1 MPTTRP
7 RHFVTET
14 DDLARALDAAHVRW
28 PDLSRAQ
35 LVVRLALEGHR
46 AGDWARAERKR
57 HRLAVLE
64 AHRGRLDGVY
74 GEGYLEELREDWPT

>member
-14 DDLARALDAAHVRW
+14 DDLARALDDAARRW

-35 LVVRLALEGHR
+35 LLVRLAMEGDRAAHAEQEERRRRRIAAVRRHSGALE
-46 AGDWARAERKR
+46 
-57 HRLAVLE
+57 
-64 AHRGRLDGVY
+64 GVY
-74 GEGYLEELREDWPT
+74 GPDALRDLRDDWPS